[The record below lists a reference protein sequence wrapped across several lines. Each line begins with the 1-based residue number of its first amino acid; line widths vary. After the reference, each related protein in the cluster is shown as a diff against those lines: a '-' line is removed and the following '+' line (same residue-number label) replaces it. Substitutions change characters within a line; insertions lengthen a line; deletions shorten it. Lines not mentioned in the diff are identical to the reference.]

1 MPTPATSSRACS
13 ASICSSMRLR
23 STRSCSS
30 RSAVIMSNNCFA
42 RLHGTQGTPSQSGAT
57 RRHGSLSSKS
67 PGEGGQSGS
76 LGLSRDLSDVRFIL
90 GPNSAHTAST
100 SRGGTF
106 RLLATHAKG
115 KAGGR
120 QEAGSPAFRVP
131 GRLAV
136 SSDAVALPSLYRR
149 LRASSGTPVPKEVV
163 PRTGTSMTSRRILIV
178 AGWILAG
185 LFGLAGVAN
194 LALGQAVS
202 IVAGISALTLGA
214 TAAVTLWLFIAAGG
228 WTRDEPPIA
237 DSDQRVRVAER
248 AREPHERRTF
258 RQPPSA
264 QGRGRGASDM
274 SPVGEAGKTHLGT
287 PVFPSARRDS

>member
-1 MPTPATSSRACS
+1 
-13 ASICSSMRLR
+13 
-23 STRSCSS
+23 
-30 RSAVIMSNNCFA
+30 
-42 RLHGTQGTPSQSGAT
+42 
-57 RRHGSLSSKS
+57 
-67 PGEGGQSGS
+67 
-76 LGLSRDLSDVRFIL
+76 
-90 GPNSAHTAST
+90 
-100 SRGGTF
+100 
-106 RLLATHAKG
+106 
-115 KAGGR
+115 
-120 QEAGSPAFRVP
+120 
-131 GRLAV
+131 
-136 SSDAVALPSLYRR
+136 
-149 LRASSGTPVPKEVV
+149 
-163 PRTGTSMTSRRILIV
+163 MTSRRILIV

-228 WTRDEPPIA
+228 WSRDEPPIA
-237 DSDQRVRVAER
+237 DSDQRVRVAKR

-274 SPVGEAGKTHLGT
+274 SAMGEAGKTQLGT